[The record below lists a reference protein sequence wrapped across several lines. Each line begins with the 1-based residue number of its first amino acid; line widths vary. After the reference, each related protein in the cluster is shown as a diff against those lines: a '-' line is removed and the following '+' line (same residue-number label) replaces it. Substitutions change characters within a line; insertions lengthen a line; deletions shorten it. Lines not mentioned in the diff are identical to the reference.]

1 MNLENKIT
9 LSIAIR
15 LLAEEYM
22 ISMINDIDFISSITG
37 VQTGKLLGK
46 FKEMFKNEIN
56 TIKLLE
62 KVNLMTSEN
71 IHLNSF
77 MYEPLLDISENHLK
91 DLYLNVKTLIST
103 AEMTEA
109 QEEVASTQE

>member
-1 MNLENKIT
+1 M
-9 LSIAIR
+9 
-15 LLAEEYM
+15 LAEEYM
-22 ISMINDIDFISSITG
+22 INRINDMDFVSSITG

-46 FKEMFKNEIN
+46 FKETFKGEII

-91 DLYLNVKTLIST
+91 SLYLSIKALIKTI
-103 AEMTEA
+103 EITEA
-109 QEEVASTQE
+109 QEEAAPTQE